1 MSQKHLVIGVC
12 GGSGSG
18 KTTFV
23 NKLREIYGP
32 EDICYLSSD
41 NYYHPKESQLV
52 DSNGIRNFDLPEAI
66 DVNRL
71 TSDIESLISGKS
83 ITKTEYTFNNS
94 KATAREIQL
103 HPKKIFIIEGLF
115 IYHYKA
121 LQKYFD
127 LKLFVHASDVIKV
140 LRRINRDKTER
151 NYPLS
156 DVTYRYQYHVLPAYD
171 KFISLYKDEADLVI
185 NNNRSFDKALSVVSA
200 YIKQQLKAHLR

>member
-32 EDICYLSSD
+32 EYICYLSSD
-41 NYYHPKESQLV
+41 NYYHPKENQLM

-66 DVNRL
+66 DIDRL
-71 TSDIESLISGKS
+71 TYDIESLLSGQS
-83 ITKTEYTFNNS
+83 VTKTEYTFNNS
-94 KATAREIQL
+94 ESTAQELNID
-103 HPKKIFIIEGLF
+103 PKKVFIIEGLF

-140 LRRINRDKTER
+140 LRRINRDRDER

-156 DVTYRYQYHVLPAYD
+156 DVTYRYQNHVLPAYD

-185 NNNRSFDKALSVVSA
+185 NNNRSFDKALSVVAA
-200 YIKQQLKAHLR
+200 YIKQHL